1 MPILPA
7 CSGEAALAL
16 AFPACPLPQRASF
29 LSFSSVFSLFV
40 LFRFLL
46 LWFTPHR
53 TWMNSVSVI
62 LYVCSLDAFLWDY
75 FPLIGHCNQQQRSV
89 RAWGPHPV
97 RKVKPPPLSR
107 QPPPPYL
114 LTLCPPHSSSTSL
127 GLRARLSSSETWEAS
142 LEIVGFLRRL

>member
-16 AFPACPLPQRASF
+16 AFPACPLPQRAIF

-40 LFRFLL
+40 LFCFLL

-62 LYVCSLDAFLWDY
+62 LYVCSLDAFLWNY

-89 RAWGPHPV
+89 RACMRATPSNEGQATSTFPTPPASSPSAPHTAVAPVWGQERDFQV
-97 RKVKPPPLSR
+97 LKPGR
-107 QPPPPYL
+107 QV
-114 LTLCPPHSSSTSL
+114 
-127 GLRARLSSSETWEAS
+127 WK
-142 LEIVGFLRRL
+142 